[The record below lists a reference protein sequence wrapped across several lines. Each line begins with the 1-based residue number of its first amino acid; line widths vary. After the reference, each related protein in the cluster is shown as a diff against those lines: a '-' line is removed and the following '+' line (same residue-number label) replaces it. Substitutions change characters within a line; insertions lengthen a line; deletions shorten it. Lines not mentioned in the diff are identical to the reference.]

1 VRVQLPPRPFK
12 DIFILKNVMEDFI
25 LNLLKTAGSID
36 FKFVWQIFSYG
47 LVVFWFVVLYWVWL
61 DSGERTSN
69 KTVKISYVILVAV
82 LNVVGLLIYL
92 IIRPGQTIEEIYW
105 ADLER
110 RYLKYETA
118 ELGDC
123 PKCGSQLFPGYTFCP
138 NCRYK
143 LKMKCPRCKTYV
155 DKKNKFCPHCGQEL
169 RKRRSPE
176 QEFPTK
182 EVMQQQIQATKEE
195 AKEVVESEKTRYSQK
210 GGLAMKTG
218 ESIVGGYKLI
228 LGKIRGTFNGKE
240 KRDEKKSPT
249 TDTKE
254 KQNKKG
260 KQKREKKKVFKKK
273 SSKTTK

>member
-1 VRVQLPPRPFK
+1 
-12 DIFILKNVMEDFI
+12 MENFI
-25 LNLLKTAGSID
+25 LNLLETAGSID
-36 FKFVWQIFSYG
+36 FKFVWQVFSYG

-92 IIRPGQTIEEIYW
+92 IIRPSQTIEEIYW

-143 LKMKCPRCKTYV
+143 LKMKCPRCNVYV

-228 LGKIRGTFNGKE
+228 FGKIRGTFNGKK
-240 KRDEKKSPT
+240 KRDEEKSPT

-260 KQKREKKKVFKKK
+260 KKKREKKKVLKKK

>member
-1 VRVQLPPRPFK
+1 
-12 DIFILKNVMEDFI
+12 MEDFI
-25 LNLLKTAGSID
+25 LNLLETAGSID
-36 FKFVWQIFSYG
+36 FKFVGQVLSYG

-82 LNVVGLLIYL
+82 LNVVGFLIYL
-92 IIRPGQTIEEIYW
+92 IIRPSQTIEEIYW

-143 LKMKCPRCKTYV
+143 LKMKCPRCNVYV

-228 LGKIRGTFNGKE
+228 FGKIRGTFNGKK
-240 KRDEKKSPT
+240 KRDEEKSPI

-260 KQKREKKKVFKKK
+260 KKKREKKKVLKKK

>member
-1 VRVQLPPRPFK
+1 
-12 DIFILKNVMEDFI
+12 MEDFI
-25 LNLLKTAGSID
+25 LNLLETAGSID
-36 FKFVWQIFSYG
+36 FKFVWQVFSYG

-69 KTVKISYVILVAV
+69 KTVRVSYVILVAV

-92 IIRPGQTIEEIYW
+92 IIRPSQTIEEIYW

-123 PKCGSQLFPGYTFCP
+123 PKCGSQLFPGYTYCP
-138 NCRYK
+138 DCRYK
-143 LKMKCPRCKTYV
+143 LKMKCPRCKVYV

-176 QEFPTK
+176 QESPTK
-182 EVMQQQIQATKEE
+182 EVMQQQIQATKDE
-195 AKEVVESEKTRYSQK
+195 AKEVVESEKTRYSQR
-210 GGLAMKTG
+210 GGLAMKIG

-228 LGKIRGTFNGKE
+228 FGKVKEMFTKKEEGEKNQEKENKSSTEKSADKQKRKE
-240 KRDEKKSPT
+240 KK
-249 TDTKE
+249 
-254 KQNKKG
+254 
-260 KQKREKKKVFKKK
+260 KREKKSKKSKKEK

>member
-1 VRVQLPPRPFK
+1 
-12 DIFILKNVMEDFI
+12 MEDFI
-25 LNLLKTAGSID
+25 LNLLETAGNID
-36 FKFVWQIFSYG
+36 FKFIWQIFLYG

-69 KTVKISYVILVAV
+69 KAVRISYVILVVV

-92 IIRPGQTIEEIYW
+92 IIRPSQTIEEIYW

-118 ELGDC
+118 DLGDC
-123 PKCGSQLFPGYTFCP
+123 PKCGSQLFPGYTYCP

-143 LKMKCPRCKTYV
+143 LRIKCPRCNMYV

-176 QEFPTK
+176 QESPTR
-182 EVMQQQIQATKEE
+182 EVMKQQIQATKEE
-195 AKEVVESEKTRYSQK
+195 AKEVVESEKTRYSK
-210 GGLAMKTG
+210 RGGLAMNIG
-218 ESIVGGYKLI
+218 ESIVGGYQLIFNKGKEI
-228 LGKIRGTFNGKE
+228 LGKGI
-240 KRDEKKSPT
+240 KK
-249 TDTKE
+249 
-254 KQNKKG
+254 NKKD
-260 KQKREKKKVFKKK
+260 KKGK

>member
-1 VRVQLPPRPFK
+1 
-12 DIFILKNVMEDFI
+12 MEDFI
-25 LNLLKTAGSID
+25 LNLLETAGSID
-36 FKFVWQIFSYG
+36 FKFVWQVFSYA

-92 IIRPGQTIEEIYW
+92 IIRPSQTIEEIYW

-143 LKMKCPRCKTYV
+143 LKMKCPRCNVYV

-176 QEFPTK
+176 EESPTK
-182 EVMQQQIQATKEE
+182 EVMQRQIQATKEE
-195 AKEVVESEKTRYSQK
+195 AKAVVESEKTRYSQK
-210 GGLAMKTG
+210 GGLAMKIG
-218 ESIVGGYKLI
+218 ESIVGGYKFVF
-228 LGKIRGTFNGKE
+228 GKIKGIFNGKE
-240 KRDEKKSPT
+240 KRDKEKSPAT
-249 TDTKE
+249 ETRE

-260 KQKREKKKVFKKK
+260 KKREKKSKKFLKKK
-273 SSKTTK
+273 SSETTN

>member
-1 VRVQLPPRPFK
+1 
-12 DIFILKNVMEDFI
+12 MEDFI
-25 LNLLKTAGSID
+25 LNLLETAGSID
-36 FKFVWQIFSYG
+36 FKFVGQVLSYG

-69 KTVKISYVILVAV
+69 KTVKISYVILVAL
-82 LNVVGLLIYL
+82 LNIVGLLVYL
-92 IIRPGQTIEEIYW
+92 IIRPSQTIEEIYW

-176 QEFPTK
+176 QESPTK
-182 EVMQQQIQATKEE
+182 EIMQQQIQATKEE
-195 AKEVVESEKTRYSQK
+195 AKEVVESEKTRYSQR
-210 GGLAMKTG
+210 GGFAMKIG
-218 ESIVGGYKLI
+218 EFLVGGYKSVF
-228 LGKIRGTFNGKE
+228 GKMKETLNGKE
-240 KRDEKKSPT
+240 KGDEEKSSSTET
-249 TDTKE
+249 TD
-254 KQNKKG
+254 KQKK
-260 KQKREKKKVFKKK
+260 KREKKSKK
-273 SSKTTK
+273 SKKALKSY

>member
-1 VRVQLPPRPFK
+1 
-12 DIFILKNVMEDFI
+12 MEDFI
-25 LNLLKTAGSID
+25 LNLLETAGSID
-36 FKFVWQIFSYG
+36 FKFVWQVFSYG
-47 LVVFWFVVLYWVWL
+47 LVVFWLVVLYWVWL

-92 IIRPGQTIEEIYW
+92 IIRPSQTIEEIYW

-143 LKMKCPRCKTYV
+143 LKMKCPRCNVYV
-155 DKKNKFCPHCGQEL
+155 DKKDKFCPHCGQEL
-169 RKRRSPE
+169 RKRRSPD

-195 AKEVVESEKTRYSQK
+195 VKEVVESEKTRYSQK
-210 GGLAMKTG
+210 GGIAMKIG
-218 ESIVGGYKLI
+218 ESIVGDYKLI
-228 LGKIRGTFNGKE
+228 LGKIKGTFNGKE
-240 KRDEKKSPT
+240 KGDEEKSPA
-249 TDTKE
+249 TDTKK
-254 KQNKKG
+254 KQNKKE
-260 KQKREKKKVFKKK
+260 KKREKEKVFKRK